1 VAANDHSGG
10 LLLGIKHEVV
20 EVGTFDEGE
29 CFIGAL
35 MRNMKDD
42 FKWEVVVVYGPAQH
56 KSEASLEELY
66 EKKQRC
72 SVPMIFGGDF
82 NLIRW
87 RGGKNNSNID
97 WRLVQ
102 FFNDFIVECQLQELK
117 KRGE

>member
-1 VAANDHSGG
+1 
-10 LLLGIKHEVV
+10 
-20 EVGTFDEGE
+20 
-29 CFIGAL
+29 
-35 MRNMKDD
+35 
-42 FKWEVVVVYGPAQH
+42 
-56 KSEASLEELY
+56 
-66 EKKQRC
+66 
-72 SVPMIFGGDF
+72 MIFGGDF